1 MQEEITQKVV
11 TLSVKMSK
19 GTTRLTEAALKKAFQ
34 AFLEARKNPQIKHGK
49 QTMRQLARQ
58 NTGISNIEITKENI
72 KGFESTA
79 KKYGLDYSLKK
90 IPGEQPQYLV
100 FFKGRDLDVMTS
112 AFREFSAKKLNKD
125 KKPSIRKS
133 LEAAK
138 VKAKTLNASREQT
151 KKLDRGRDR

>member
-1 MQEEITQKVV
+1 MQEEITQKVIA
-11 TLSVKMSK
+11 LSVKMSK
-19 GTTRLTEAALKKAFQ
+19 ETARLTEAALKKAFQ
-34 AFLEARKNPQIKHGK
+34 AFLDGKKNPQIRHGK

-58 NTGISNIEITKENI
+58 NTGISNIEITKDNI
-72 KGFESTA
+72 KGFERTA

-112 AFREFSAKKLNKD
+112 AFREFSAKKLDRD

-138 VKAKTLNASREQT
+138 VKAKALNASREQT

>member
-1 MQEEITQKVV
+1 MQEEITQKVIA
-11 TLSVKMSK
+11 LSVKMSK
-19 GTTRLTEAALKKAFQ
+19 ETARLTEAALKKVLDE
-34 AFLEARKNPQIKHGK
+34 FLKAYKNPQIRHGK

-58 NTGISNIEITKENI
+58 NTGISNIEITKDNI

-138 VKAKTLNASREQT
+138 VKAKALNASREQT

>member
-1 MQEEITQKVV
+1 MQEEVTQKVIA
-11 TLSVKMSK
+11 LSVKMSK
-19 GTTRLTEAALKKAFQ
+19 ETARLTEAALKKVLDE
-34 AFLEARKNPQIKHGK
+34 FLKSYKNPQIRHGK

-58 NTGISNIEITKENI
+58 NTGISNIEITKDNI

-138 VKAKTLNASREQT
+138 VKAKSLNASREQT

>member
-1 MQEEITQKVV
+1 MQEEVTQRVIA
-11 TLSVKMSK
+11 LSVKMSK
-19 GTTRLTEAALKKAFQ
+19 ETARLTEATLKKVLDE
-34 AFLEARKNPQIKHGK
+34 FLKSYNSPQIRHGK

-58 NTGISNIEITKENI
+58 NTGISNIEITKDNI

-133 LEAAK
+133 LDAAK
-138 VKAKTLNASREQT
+138 LKAKALNASREQT

>member
-1 MQEEITQKVV
+1 
-11 TLSVKMSK
+11 MSK
-19 GTTRLTEAALKKAFQ
+19 ETARLTEAALKKVLDE
-34 AFLEARKNPQIKHGK
+34 FLKSHKNPQIKHGK

-58 NTGISNIEITKENI
+58 NTGISNIEITKDNI

-100 FFKGRDLDVMTS
+100 FFKGRDIDVMTS

-138 VKAKTLNASREQT
+138 VKAKAINASREQT

>member
-1 MQEEITQKVV
+1 MQEEVTQKVIA
-11 TLSVKMSK
+11 LSVKMSK
-19 GTTRLTEAALKKAFQ
+19 ETARLTEAALKKVLDE
-34 AFLEARKNPQIKHGK
+34 FLKSYKNPQIRHGK

-58 NTGISNIEITKENI
+58 NTGISNIEITKDNI

-100 FFKGRDLDVMTS
+100 FFKGRDIDVMTS

-138 VKAKTLNASREQT
+138 VKAKSLNASREQT

>member
-1 MQEEITQKVV
+1 MQEEVTQKVI
-11 TLSVKMSK
+11 TLSVKMGK
-19 GTTRLTEAALKKAFQ
+19 ETARLTEAALKKALQ
-34 AFLEARKNPQIKHGK
+34 EFLEAEKNPKIKHGK
-49 QTMRQLARQ
+49 QTMRQLTRQ
-58 NTGISNIEITKENI
+58 NTGISNIEITKDNI
-72 KGFESTA
+72 KSFERTA

-90 IPGEQPQYLV
+90 IPGEQPQYLI

-125 KKPSIRKS
+125 KKPSIRKN

-138 VKAKTLNASREQT
+138 VKAKTINANREQS

>member
-1 MQEEITQKVV
+1 MQEEVTQRVIA
-11 TLSVKMSK
+11 LSVKMSK
-19 GTTRLTEAALKKAFQ
+19 ETARLTEATLKKVLDEILKTYNA
-34 AFLEARKNPQIKHGK
+34 PQIRHGK

-58 NTGISNIEITKENI
+58 NTGISNIEITKDNI
-72 KGFESTA
+72 KSFESTA

-138 VKAKTLNASREQT
+138 VKAKTLNASCEQT
-151 KKLDRGRDR
+151 KKLDRGCGL